1 MLRKSLILVLVFKTC
16 AAVIYHLNDSEY
28 ERMPPVYGLE
38 KYDHCMR
45 DEGGTYC
52 TATVQLF
59 SEDGNELM
67 TLIEEYS
74 AHRNKH
80 YNHSII
86 ERGVCITRSCRKFIK
101 NREKDKQEYLE
112 QSLAGCINETMWKEY
127 GLQTKLLEYQCTRRN
142 EDQSKDKFDY
152 FVICLIFSLL
162 LLNVSGTICDNI
174 IQRQN
179 LEKNGHHGYKHYLL
193 CFSIAQNWNWLV
205 SSEPDNERLRKLKG
219 LHGVKCVVMFLF
231 IVGHVFYMFHAYTDN
246 PHKFEK
252 YYDYTWYKLL
262 FNGMV
267 SVQILFCISGF
278 LLVYHLYLESE
289 KRDITWDVV
298 PKVIILR
305 FCRLFPANALY
316 VLFSATLLRNWGSG
330 PIWNRIVTTR
340 MSGDCRRYWWSHLM
354 FINNYIP
361 DDRFC
366 VVQNWQL
373 AADFQLF
380 ILGLCVFVATKPH
393 RRAMVLSLMLFVGM
407 LAMAAHIWWNNLDA
421 LMILNPEIYRSFDS
435 PNYAIRKFAHVNVPG
450 FVIGMLTGH
459 FIYKLQKEKAD
470 FTKYKP
476 VLDLLC
482 SFVIP
487 SICVIF
493 FTGSFFYEDGEQA
506 SLLVRILYGTALAPV
521 MALITS
527 YMIFGIVFRL
537 SDFWVNFLEW
547 NGWVI
552 PGRLTYSI
560 SLVHTFFIISL
571 FGSRTQLMHV
581 SSLHHAV
588 LYLGIGVLSFIFS
601 VPYCLMVEAPF
612 NKLVKTI
619 MTRNA
624 EQVKK
629 IK

>member
-1 MLRKSLILVLVFKTC
+1 MILKNVLYLFIFQSC
-16 AAVIYHLNDSEY
+16 GAVIYHLNDSEY
-28 ERMPPVYGLE
+28 ERMPPVYSLE
-38 KYDHCMR
+38 KFEHCMGNE
-45 DEGGTYC
+45 DGIYC

-59 SEDGNELM
+59 ADTRNELM
-67 TLIEEYS
+67 NLIEDYS
-74 AHRNKH
+74 AQKNKH

-86 ERGVCITRSCRKFIK
+86 ERGVCVTRSCQNFIK
-101 NREKDKQEYLE
+101 NHNKEKQEDLE
-112 QSLAGCINETMWKEY
+112 HSLAACINETIWKEY
-127 GLQTKLLEYQCTRRN
+127 GLQTKLIEYQCTKQN
-142 EDQSKDKFDY
+142 EETNKDIFDY
-152 FVICLIFSLL
+152 LVICLILSLVF
-162 LLNVSGTICDNI
+162 LNVLGTVCDI
-174 IQRQN
+174 IMQRQN

-193 CFSIAQNWNWLV
+193 CFSITQNWNWLV
-205 SSEPDNERLRKLKG
+205 SASPDDERLRKLRG

-289 KRDITWDVV
+289 KRDITWAVV

-330 PIWNRIVTTR
+330 PIWKRIVTTR
-340 MSGDCRRYWWSHLM
+340 MSGDCRRYWRSHLM

-393 RRAMVLSLMLFVGM
+393 RRVLVLSLMVLVGM
-407 LAMAAHIWWNNLDA
+407 LAMAAHIWWNGLDA
-421 LMILNPEIYRSFDS
+421 LLMLNPEIYRSFNS
-435 PNYAIRKFAHVNVPG
+435 PNYAIRKFAHVNIPG

-476 VLDLLC
+476 ILGSLC
-482 SFVIP
+482 SCVIP
-487 SICVIF
+487 TICVIF
-493 FTGSFFYEDGEQA
+493 FTGSFFYEGGDKA
-506 SLLVRILYGTALAPV
+506 SLLVRLLYGTSLVPV
-521 MALITS
+521 VALITS
-527 YMIFGIVFRL
+527 FAIFALTFRM
-537 SDFWVNFLEW
+537 SDFWVNLMEW

-560 SLVHTFFIISL
+560 SLIHTFFIISL

-601 VPYCLMVEAPF
+601 IPYCLMVEAPF
-612 NKLVKTI
+612 NKLVKTLL
-619 MTRNA
+619 TRNA
-624 EQVKK
+624 QQVKK